1 MVEDDDLTPDL
12 VSEPMSSNGEFVPPD
27 GLCWVSILSCLL
39 LACSYVGSLYVWR
52 SDLPRDHPAVIKRR
66 FTSVLIVSALSPVF
80 VWAWKEYTGVEPGP
94 SLLALM
100 GIRFEGLIPA
110 ILLPLLLTMVLFL
123 GPLIQLAMDCP
134 WGFMDGIRVAFDPC
148 FWALCVSDMRWLRNQ
163 VVAPL
168 TEELVF
174 RACMLPMLVPCASP
188 STAIFTC
195 PLFFGVAHFHHV
207 IELLR
212 FRQGT
217 VSGIFL
223 SAAFQFSYTAV
234 FGAYTAFIF
243 IRTGHLVGPVLCH
256 SFCNYM
262 GFPALGPALEH
273 QHRPTVLSCYVLGVL
288 LFLFLLFPMTNPLFY
303 GRPTPVCTLAASLSS
318 PCS

>member
-1 MVEDDDLTPDL
+1 MNDDDDL
-12 VSEPMSSNGEFVPPD
+12 MSSFHSDQLHANVASVPD
-27 GLCWVSILSCLL
+27 GLCWVSVLSCLL
-39 LACSYVGSLYVWR
+39 LACSYVGSLYVWK

-80 VWAWKEYTGVEPGP
+80 VWAWKEFTGIQPGP

-100 GIRFEGLIPA
+100 GIRLEGLIPA
-110 ILLPLLLTMVLFL
+110 IILPLLLTMVLFL

-134 WGFMDGIRVAFDPC
+134 WGFINGMKVVVDPC
-148 FWALCVSDMRWLRNQ
+148 FWTLCLGDMRWLRNQ

-174 RACMLPMLVPCASP
+174 RACMLPMLVPCAGP

-195 PLFFGVAHFHHV
+195 PLFFGVV
-207 IELLR
+207 
-212 FRQGT
+212 
-217 VSGIFL
+217 
-223 SAAFQFSYTAV
+223 FQFSYTAV

-262 GFPALGPALEH
+262 GFPALSTALDH
-273 QHRPTVLSCYVLGVL
+273 PHRLTILSFYVLGVV
-288 LFLFLLFPMTNPLFY
+288 LFFLLIFPMTDPFFY
-303 GRPTPVCTLAASLSS
+303 GFPTPVCTLTSTSGS
-318 PCS
+318 ICS